1 MYCNSTKKRMYLRNG
16 FPYMGKDKLWPA
28 DKLQGECVV
37 LYLTQPYM
45 NKGQNIT
52 TDNFITSVKLAES

>member
-1 MYCNSTKKRMYLRNG
+1 MYLLNG

-37 LYLTQPYM
+37 LHLMQPYV
-45 NKGQNIT
+45 NEGQNVT

>member
-1 MYCNSTKKRMYLRNG
+1 MYLLNE

-37 LYLTQPYM
+37 LYLMQPYV

-52 TDNFITSVKLAES
+52 THNFITSVKLAES

>member
-1 MYCNSTKKRMYLRNG
+1 
-16 FPYMGKDKLWPA
+16 MGKDKLWPA

-37 LYLTQPYM
+37 LRLMQSYV
-45 NKGQNIT
+45 NEGQNVT